1 MPSVPAQCTSPL
13 ADRVTVRAQC
23 RPLPDER
30 PRASQTKRHVT
41 SQTKQREKREWP
53 PKPRPSSTSSPSI
66 ADQLSRFSDGGLAKS
81 PPTATVAA
89 ADTAPSSPKT
99 AVPVLKPLP
108 TRQSSTGTTTTGR
121 PSTAG
126 GTTRTPARS
135 STQSPPTAY
144 HPSPSTSAST
154 PAKAPRP
161 SSRASH
167 TTPAKPRPSSRA
179 SHTTPAPL
187 KTPSRPK
194 TPSMRPKTP
203 SQTTVATPASAR
215 PKTPSSGL
223 FAPTAASL
231 ARARNTQPVPTPAKK
246 STANTGVMERL
257 SKPTAASLS
266 KARIPT
272 PAATTTRGS
281 PASRAATEPATEPE
295 DEHAEI
301 PVDFPEYD
309 HQPEHEQEEQET
321 LSSPVQAHEHDGS
334 ESTLID
340 EPQHAS
346 AALTDDP
353 DVHAAADETVEVI
366 LNSKEEELAEYG
378 IQDTSAEEALEEA
391 VPKPD
396 ETVVH
401 EEGVPELPAAAD
413 AEHHEEAVQAEDHI
427 DAQLDEP
434 TPSEAERAGST
445 TPEGHDAN
453 AHVNGKS
460 TPTPGGGSELEDI
473 LNMLEAKPRPMSIAT
488 IPDEFDLADD
498 E

>member
-1 MPSVPAQCTSPL
+1 
-13 ADRVTVRAQC
+13 
-23 RPLPDER
+23 
-30 PRASQTKRHVT
+30 
-41 SQTKQREKREWP
+41 
-53 PKPRPSSTSSPSI
+53 
-66 ADQLSRFSDGGLAKS
+66 
-81 PPTATVAA
+81 
-89 ADTAPSSPKT
+89 
-99 AVPVLKPLP
+99 
-108 TRQSSTGTTTTGR
+108 
-121 PSTAG
+121 
-126 GTTRTPARS
+126 
-135 STQSPPTAY
+135 
-144 HPSPSTSAST
+144 
-154 PAKAPRP
+154 
-161 SSRASH
+161 
-167 TTPAKPRPSSRA
+167 
-179 SHTTPAPL
+179 
-187 KTPSRPK
+187 
-194 TPSMRPKTP
+194 MRPKTP

-281 PASRAATEPATEPE
+281 PASRGSPAARGAARGGATAAKGTGVTTRGAAATPTKAKATPTAAKPAAATEPATEPE

-346 AALTDDP
+346 VALTDDP